1 MSRPREINC
10 LRHPIT
16 SRQALGMLMECWAEN
31 RLLPVMLITARR
43 DSEDM
48 VSRIRA
54 TLSKERNLIPSGNS
68 SAAYGFTTSEPFPC
82 RVHKQMG
89 EAIIIRF
96 RMTVAQSIMNN
107 AEFILG
113 RIQS

>member
-1 MSRPREINC
+1 MRPREINC

-16 SRQALGMLMECWAEN
+16 SRQALGMLIDMWAED
-31 RLLPVMLITARR
+31 RAAPIMLITLRR
-43 DSEDM
+43 DSLDM

-54 TLSKERNLIPSGNS
+54 TLSKERLLIREKP
-68 SAAYGFTTSEPFPC
+68 AAYGFTVSDPFPC
-82 RVHKQMG
+82 KVDKAQG

-96 RMTVAQSIMNN
+96 RMTVSQSIMNN
-107 AEFILG
+107 ADFILG